1 MIEQFCIRPQ
11 DARREAPPRRVLQ
24 CPVEDNNMAPH
35 NRPAGLLL
43 AALLLF
49 LWLAAS
55 APAAA
60 RKAAPAP
67 VPDSQRISLQ
77 LQHVPVATAMRLLF
91 ACVRAKCVVDPSV
104 TGELSV
110 DLPDAAFSDAVRTF
124 VDAADQPLRCTF
136 KNGAYYVTVQRQSE
150 GQAAAN
156 KVGGVDLP
164 LAVALASKPA
174 GVPLR
179 SEPLPYAYTTS
190 DGSFQVE
197 ASRAVS
203 PSWGAFAGESQKSL
217 NPGAPGWSHI
227 LLDGTVVI
235 KPLAPGKVLT
245 VSNGA
250 EWPLPGG
257 VKSGLLNLS
266 PVRPMLFD
274 TASETVEVTKGIV
287 VLRDK
292 TGRSVT
298 VYPYFPETDPPLTLA
313 LYPNRTLT
321 AADTAAERSV
331 IQGELGHQIIWAT
344 GVRWPTLTV
353 YLPPKET
360 ATGAAVVICP
370 GGGYSGEAMDLEGY
384 DVARRFVSYG
394 VAGIVLKYRLPTP
407 DMDRSQT
414 PWPIQDGL
422 QAIRLVRDHAREWG
436 LDPHRVGIMGFSAGG
451 HLASSVATHF
461 GAGDPKALDR
471 VARQSS
477 RPDFLVL
484 GYPVITM
491 RPPAVNEGSRN
502 NLLGVPAD
510 PKLVTL
516 YSNDEQVTAQ
526 TPPTFLVQAEDDPV
540 SVQNSVLFSEAL
552 KRVGVPDE
560 FLRLKTG
567 GHGFGLGVHGGEPA
581 AWPDRCAAWL
591 RANHFLESH

>member
-1 MIEQFCIRPQ
+1 MTSHKQFACL
-11 DARREAPPRRVLQ
+11 ALT
-24 CPVEDNNMAPH
+24 
-35 NRPAGLLL
+35 LLL
-43 AALLLF
+43 LS
-49 LWLAAS
+49 LAGRGS
-55 APAAA
+55 AQQ
-60 RKAAPAP
+60 APVGMSVAGAKKVGPLP
-67 VPDSQRISLQ
+67 VPDSQRFTLTLQ
-77 LQHVPVATAMRLLF
+77 NVPASVAMRLLF
-91 ACVRAKCVVDPSV
+91 ASARAKGVIDPSV
-104 TGELSV
+104 AGNISV
-110 DLPDAAFSDAVRTF
+110 DVTGATFRDALRTF
-124 VDAADQPLRCTF
+124 MDAADQPLRYSF
-136 KNGAYYVTVQRQSE
+136 KNGGYYVTVERQSDRDPAE
-150 GQAAAN
+150 N
-156 KVGGVDLP
+156 KNSVVDLP
-164 LAVALASKPA
+164 LAIAVANDSDATSLH
-174 GVPLR
+174 
-179 SEPLPYAYTTS
+179 SESLPFIWTAP
-190 DGSFQVE
+190 DGSFREE
-197 ASRAVS
+197 ASKAVHEFT
-203 PSWGAFAGESQKSL
+203 GGTLNSL
-217 NPGAPGWSHI
+217 HLELPGGIHFF
-227 LLDGTVVI
+227 LDGSVVI
-235 KPLAPGKVLT
+235 RPLAPGKKVS
-245 VSNGA
+245 VSNGGA
-250 EWPLPGG
+250 LTLPGG

-266 PVRPMLFD
+266 PLRPMLFD

-298 VYPYFPETDPPLTLA
+298 IYPYFPETDPPLTLA

-321 AADTAAERSV
+321 AADTATEKSV
-331 IQGELGHQIIWAT
+331 LQGEPGHQIIWVT

-353 YLPPKET
+353 YLPPRDK

-370 GGGYSGEAMDLEGY
+370 GGGYGGEAMDLEGY

-394 VAGIVLKYRLPTP
+394 VAGIVLKYRLPAP

-414 PWPIQDGL
+414 PWPIQDGW
-422 QAIRLVRDHAREWG
+422 QAIRMVRDHAREWG

-461 GAGDPKALDR
+461 DAGDPKAPDR

-491 RPPAVNEGSRN
+491 RPPVVNEGSRN

-510 PKLVTL
+510 PRLVTR
-516 YSNDEQVTAQ
+516 YSSDEQVTPE

-540 SVQNSVLFSEAL
+540 SVQNSVLFAAAL
-552 KRVGVPDE
+552 KRAGIPYE

>member
-1 MIEQFCIRPQ
+1 M
-11 DARREAPPRRVLQ
+11 
-24 CPVEDNNMAPH
+24 PVEDNNMTSH

-77 LQHVPVATAMRLLF
+77 LQHVPVSTAMRLLF
-91 ACVRAKCVVDPSV
+91 ASVRAKGVVDPSV

-110 DLPDAAFSDAVRTF
+110 DITGAAFSDAVR
-124 VDAADQPLRCTF
+124 ALMAGADQPLRCSF
-136 KNGAYYVTVQRQSE
+136 RNGAYYVTVRRQPE
-150 GQAAAN
+150 GEAAN
-156 KVGGVDLP
+156 KAGSVDLP
-164 LAVALASKPA
+164 LVIALASKPTT
-174 GVPLR
+174 VPMR
-179 SEPLPYAYTTS
+179 SEPLPFVWTS
-190 DGSFQVE
+190 PDGSFQE
-197 ASRAVS
+197 ESSKAVNQ
-203 PSWGAFAGESQKSL
+203 FTGESLDSL
-217 NPGAPGWSHI
+217 KPEALGAIHFFM
-227 LLDGTVVI
+227 DGAVVI
-235 KPLAPGKVLT
+235 KPLVPGKVLS
-245 VSNGA
+245 VSSGP

-257 VKSGLLNLS
+257 MKSGLLNLS

-461 GAGDPKALDR
+461 GSGDPKALDR

>member
-1 MIEQFCIRPQ
+1 
-11 DARREAPPRRVLQ
+11 
-24 CPVEDNNMAPH
+24 
-35 NRPAGLLL
+35 
-43 AALLLF
+43 
-49 LWLAAS
+49 
-55 APAAA
+55 
-60 RKAAPAP
+60 
-67 VPDSQRISLQ
+67 
-77 LQHVPVATAMRLLF
+77 MRLLF
-91 ACVRAKCVVDPSV
+91 ASVRAKGVVDPSV

-110 DLPDAAFSDAVRTF
+110 DITGAAFSDAVR
-124 VDAADQPLRCTF
+124 ALMAGADQPLRCSF
-136 KNGAYYVTVQRQSE
+136 RNGAYYVTVRRQPE
-150 GQAAAN
+150 GEAAN
-156 KVGGVDLP
+156 KAGSVDLP
-164 LAVALASKPA
+164 LVIALASKPTT
-174 GVPLR
+174 VPMR
-179 SEPLPYAYTTS
+179 SEPLPFVWTS
-190 DGSFQVE
+190 PDGSFQEESSKAVNQFTGEILDSLKPE
-197 ASRAVS
+197 AL
-203 PSWGAFAGESQKSL
+203 GAIHFFMD
-217 NPGAPGWSHI
+217 GA
-227 LLDGTVVI
+227 VVI
-235 KPLAPGKVLT
+235 KPLVPGKVLS
-245 VSNGA
+245 VSSGKVLSVSSGP

-257 VKSGLLNLS
+257 MKSGLLNLS

-313 LYPNRTLT
+313 LYPQRPLSLDDITTEKL
-321 AADTAAERSV
+321 
-331 IQGELGHQIIWAT
+331 IHQGEPGHQIIWAT

-370 GGGYSGEAMDLEGY
+370 GGGYGGEAMDLEGY

-407 DMDRSQT
+407 DMSRRET
-414 PWPIQDGL
+414 PWPIQDGR
-422 QAIRLVRDHAREWG
+422 QAICLVRDHAREWG

-461 GAGDPKALDR
+461 DAGDSVALDR

-491 RPPAVNEGSRN
+491 RPPVTNEGSRS
-502 NLLGVPAD
+502 NLLGMPAD

-516 YSNDEQVTAQ
+516 YSNDEQVTKD

-552 KRVGVPDE
+552 KRAGVAYE

-591 RANHFLESH
+591 RANHLLESH